1 MIGASPRW
9 LPNIALVGAVLGVS
23 TSGLFIRLAESPP
36 LAIAAYRM
44 VFVTAILVLILALRG
59 ERTFARIQRPD
70 VARLA
75 CAGLFLSAHF
85 GLWTTSLSYT
95 SVASAVVLVSTHPAF
110 VAVAEVAWLGRTI
123 PPVGALG
130 IGLTMLGGL
139 VIASGEITSG
149 QTNLF
154 GCALAVGGA
163 LSMVGYLLIG
173 RTLRAR
179 LDSISYSTAVFGIS
193 GLTLLLAAWLSG
205 ASLLA
210 PARDVPLFL
219 ALALFPTI
227 GGHTMFNWAL
237 RHLPASVVS
246 TSFLGE
252 PIGASLL
259 AWLFLGEIPAT
270 MTLLGGS
277 VIIVGLFLTMRSL

>member
-1 MIGASPRW
+1 
-9 LPNIALVGAVLGVS
+9 
-23 TSGLFIRLAESPP
+23 
-36 LAIAAYRM
+36 
-44 VFVTAILVLILALRG
+44 
-59 ERTFARIQRPD
+59 
-70 VARLA
+70 
-75 CAGLFLSAHF
+75 
-85 GLWTTSLSYT
+85 
-95 SVASAVVLVSTHPAF
+95 
-110 VAVAEVAWLGRTI
+110 
-123 PPVGALG
+123 
-130 IGLTMLGGL
+130 MLGGL